1 MKPVD
6 LVGKGLGYI
15 KLFRQIE
22 DSEVF
27 VDGLFRVFIWCILRA
42 NYKTKWVPIK
52 VGKTGQKMIHV
63 QRGTFLYGRD
73 SAAEKLKLPPS
84 TVRNRINR
92 LEELGMIRVD
102 SDKDRRYS
110 VLTVVNYDMYQ
121 GEEKSKDS
129 KQDRRRTEGGQKED
143 TTNKDK
149 KEKKDNITLE
159 DVVRIYHGVLPEL
172 PKVIK
177 LTPQRETLLS
187 WAVTNDPVRDDLA
200 WWDSFFKLARKYP
213 MVMDPKKVFAPQKPQ
228 FVPNFDWLLRDVNM
242 TKILEGAWDTEEEVK
257 NKSPALLQAQRE
269 LDELNHRWKTD
280 SDMEWR
286 EYQETRRRIKMKLL
300 KEKANE
306 TE

>member
-1 MKPVD
+1 MKPID

-73 SAAEKLKLPPS
+73 SAADKLRLPPS

-110 VLTVVNYDMYQ
+110 VLTVINYDMYQ

-149 KEKKDNITLE
+149 KEKKDNILE
-159 DVVRIYHGVLPEL
+159 QVVKIYHGVLPEL
-172 PKVIK
+172 PKVVK
-177 LTPQRETLLS
+177 LNPQRELAIN
-187 WAVTNDPVRDDLA
+187 WAIDNHPEAKDLQ
-200 WWDSFFKLARKYP
+200 WWESYFKLARQYP
-213 MVMDPKKVFAPQKPQ
+213 MVMDPEGVFAPKKPNYRA
-228 FVPNFDWLLRDVNM
+228 NFDWLLLGRNM
-242 TKILEGAWDTEEEVK
+242 TKVLEGGWAKYEVDAVD
-257 NKSPALLQAQRE
+257 KSGSTDYSQY
-269 LDELNHRWKTD
+269 LN
-280 SDMEWR
+280 
-286 EYQETRRRIKMKLL
+286 Q
-300 KEKANE
+300 KESK
-306 TE
+306 